1 MQIYNFLFVFH
12 SLIRNFAG
20 MLTEKTMEK
29 LRILAESAKYDV
41 SCSSSGTVRK
51 GKQGMVGSTVGGVGI
66 CHSFADDGRCISLL
80 KVMLTNYCMY
90 DCAYCINRR
99 SNDIKRATLSVSELE
114 EITMEFY
121 RRNYIEGLFLSSGV
135 VRNPDYTMERLTAIA
150 RDLRTVHRFNGY
162 IHLKSIPGCSQ
173 ELLNEAG
180 RYADRMSVNIE
191 IPKEESLKLL
201 APEKD
206 HKSVFT
212 PMKMIQQGVLE
223 NKEDRKKYRHAP
235 RFVPAGQSTQ
245 MIVGATKETD
255 KDILQMSS
263 MLYGQP
269 TMRRVYYSGYVSVNT
284 YDPRLPILK
293 QLPLV
298 RENRLYQADW
308 LLRFYHFDVDE
319 IVDDA
324 HANLDLEVDPKLAWA
339 LRHPEAFPVDIN
351 TADYEQLLRVPGL
364 GTKSA
369 WLIVN
374 SRRFGRLTS
383 YDLKKMGVVMKKAKY
398 FITCNELTSQFSQ
411 PIIGINEL
419 HPERLRPLL
428 ISKAQQKRAAEE
440 QQLTLDFKE
449 E

>member
-1 MQIYNFLFVFH
+1 
-12 SLIRNFAG
+12 
-20 MLTEKTMEK
+20 MLTEKTMER

-51 GKQGMVGSTVGGVGI
+51 GQDGMVGSTVGGVGI

-99 SNDIKRATLSVSELE
+99 SNDIRRATLSVSELE

-121 RRNYIEGLFLSSGV
+121 RRNYIEGLFLSSGG
-135 VRNPDYTMERLTAIA
+135 VRNPDYTMERLVAIV

-162 IHLKSIPGCSQ
+162 IHLKSIPGASQ
-173 ELLNEAG
+173 EMLAEAG

-191 IPKEESLKLL
+191 ILREESLKAL

-206 HKSVFT
+206 HQSVFR
-212 PMKMIQQGVLE
+212 PMALIQQGVLE
-223 NKEDRKKYRHAP
+223 NKEDRRKYRHAP

-245 MIVGATKETD
+245 MIVGATSETD
-255 KDILQMSS
+255 RDILQMSS
-263 MLYGQP
+263 ALYQQP
-269 TMRRVYYSGYVSVNT
+269 SLRRVYYSGYISVNT

-293 QLPLV
+293 QPPLV

-308 LLRFYHFDVDE
+308 LMRFYHFNVDE
-319 IVDDA
+319 IVDDTHA
-324 HANLDLEVDPKLAWA
+324 HLDLEIDPKLAWA
-339 LRHPEAFPVDIN
+339 LRHPEYFPVDIN
-351 TADYEQLLRVPGL
+351 HDDYERLLRVPGL

-398 FITCNELTSQFSQ
+398 FITCGELTDGYSQ
-411 PIIGINEL
+411 PLVGINEL

-428 ISKAQQKRAAEE
+428 VSKAQQKRAAQE
-440 QQLTLDFKE
+440 QQLSLQFADEDNPTTQS
-449 E
+449 

>member
-1 MQIYNFLFVFH
+1 
-12 SLIRNFAG
+12 
-20 MLTEKTMEK
+20 MLTETTMEK

-51 GKQGMVGSTVGGVGI
+51 GKAGMVGSTVGGMGI

-99 SNDIKRATLSVSELE
+99 TNDIKRATLSVSELE

-135 VRNPDYTMERLTAIA
+135 VRNPDYTMERLTAIV

-162 IHLKSIPGCSQ
+162 IHLKTIPGASQ
-173 ELLNEAG
+173 ELLQEAG
-180 RYADRMSVNIE
+180 RYADRMSINIE
-191 IPKEESLKLL
+191 IPKEESLKAL
-201 APEKD
+201 APEKN
-206 HKSVFT
+206 HKSIFL
-212 PMKMIQQGVLE
+212 PMSQIQQGVLE
-223 NKEDRKKYRHAP
+223 NKEDRKKFRHAP

-255 KDILQMSS
+255 KDILMMSNV
-263 MLYGQP
+263 MYQQP

-284 YDPRLPILK
+284 YDPRLPVLK
-293 QLPLV
+293 QPPLV

-308 LLRFYHFDVDE
+308 LMRFYHFKVDE

-324 HANLDLEVDPKLAWA
+324 HAHLDLDVDPKLGWA
-339 LRHPEAFPVDIN
+339 LRHPEFFPVDIN
-351 TADYEQLLRVPGL
+351 NASYEDILRVPGI
-364 GTKSA
+364 GVKSA
-369 WLIVN
+369 VLIVN
-374 SRRFGRLTS
+374 SRRFNRITS
-383 YDLKKMGVVMKKAKY
+383 YHLKKMGVVMKKAKY
-398 FITCNELTSQFSQ
+398 FITCGELTSNFSQ

-419 HPERLRPLL
+419 RPERLRPLL
-428 ISKAQQKRAAEE
+428 LSKAQQKRAAAE
-440 QQLTLDFKE
+440 QQLMLDFQDE
-449 E
+449 QT

>member
-1 MQIYNFLFVFH
+1 
-12 SLIRNFAG
+12 

-29 LRILAESAKYDV
+29 LRVLAESAKYDV

-51 GKQGMVGSTVGGVGI
+51 GKQGMVGNTVGGVGI

-135 VRNPDYTMERLTAIA
+135 VRNADYTMERLTAIV
-150 RDLRTVHRFNGY
+150 RDLRTIHRFNGY
-162 IHLKSIPGCSQ
+162 IHLKSIPGASK
-173 ELLNEAG
+173 ELLAEAG

-206 HKSVFT
+206 HQSVFQ
-212 PMKMIQQGVLE
+212 PMRLIQQVVLE
-223 NKEDRKKYRHAP
+223 NKEDRRRFRHAP

-255 KDILQMSS
+255 RDILSMSS
-263 MLYGQP
+263 ALYQQP
-269 TMRRVYYSGYVSVNT
+269 TMRRVYYSGYISVNT

-293 QLPLV
+293 QPPLV

-308 LLRFYHFDVDE
+308 LLRFYHFSVDE

-324 HANLDLEVDPKLAWA
+324 HSNLDLEVDPKLAWA

-351 TADYEQLLRVPGL
+351 SADYEQLLRVPGL

-374 SRRFGRLTS
+374 ARWVNRLTS
-383 YDLKKMGVVMKKAKY
+383 YDLRKMGVVMKKAKY
-398 FITCNELTSQFSQ
+398 FITCHELTNGNAQR
-411 PIIGINEL
+411 IVGINEL

-428 ISKAQQKRAAEE
+428 VSKAQQKRAAEE
-440 QQLTLDFKE
+440 QQLKLDFGE
-449 E
+449 MED

>member
-1 MQIYNFLFVFH
+1 
-12 SLIRNFAG
+12 
-20 MLTEKTMEK
+20 MLTEDTIER

-51 GKQGMVGSTVGGVGI
+51 GKEGMVGNTVGGVGI

-135 VRNPDYTMERLTAIA
+135 VRNPDYTMERLTAIV
-150 RDLRTVHRFNGY
+150 RDLRTIHRFNGY
-162 IHLKSIPGCSQ
+162 IHLKAIPGASR
-173 ELLNEAG
+173 ELMTEAG
-180 RYADRMSVNIE
+180 RWADRMSVNIE

-201 APEKD
+201 APDKD
-206 HKSVFT
+206 HKSVFQ
-212 PMKMIQQGVLE
+212 PMKLIQQGVLE
-223 NKEDRKKYRHAP
+223 NKEDRKRMRHAP

-255 KDILQMSS
+255 RDILTMSS
-263 MLYGQP
+263 ALYGQP
-269 TMRRVYYSGYVSVNT
+269 TMRRVYYSGYISVNT
-284 YDPRLPILK
+284 YDPRLPVLK
-293 QLPLV
+293 QPPLV

-308 LLRFYHFDVDE
+308 LMRFYHFKVDE
-319 IVDDA
+319 IVDEVNT
-324 HANLDLEVDPKLAWA
+324 NLDLEVDPKLAWA

-351 TADYEQLLRVPGL
+351 KADYEMILRVPGI
-364 GTKSA
+364 GVKSA
-369 WLIVN
+369 WRIVN
-374 SRRFGRLTS
+374 SRQFNRLTS
-383 YDLKKMGVVMKKAKY
+383 YHLKKMGVVMKKAKY
-398 FITCNELTSQFSQ
+398 FITCGELTSNYSI
-411 PIIGINEL
+411 PVVGINEL

-428 ISKAQQKRAAEE
+428 ISKSQQKRAAAER
-440 QQLTLDFKE
+440 QLMLDFGE
-449 E
+449 ENN

>member
-1 MQIYNFLFVFH
+1 
-12 SLIRNFAG
+12 

-180 RYADRMSVNIE
+180 RYAARMSGNIE
-191 IPKEESLKLL
+191 SSQEESLKLL

-206 HKSVFT
+206 HKSVFQ
-212 PMKMIQQGVLE
+212 PMKLIQQGVLE
-223 NKEDRKKYRHAP
+223 NKEDRRKYRHAP

-255 KDILQMSS
+255 RDILTMSS

-269 TMRRVYYSGYVSVNT
+269 TMRRVYYSGYISVNT
-284 YDPRLPILK
+284 YDPRLPVLK
-293 QLPLV
+293 QPPLV

-308 LLRFYHFDVDE
+308 LLRFYHFKVDE
-319 IVDDA
+319 IVDDK
-324 HANLDLEVDPKLAWA
+324 HTHLDLDVDPKLGWA
-339 LRHPEAFPVDIN
+339 LRHPEFFPVDIN
-351 TADYEQLLRVPGL
+351 SASYEDILRVPGI
-364 GTKSA
+364 GVKSA
-369 WLIVN
+369 VLIVN
-374 SRRFGRLTS
+374 SRRFNRITS
-383 YDLKKMGVVMKKAKY
+383 YHLKKMGVVMKKAKY
-398 FITCNELTSQFSQ
+398 FITCGELTSAFSQ
-411 PIIGINEL
+411 PIVGINEL
-419 HPERLRPLL
+419 RPERLRPLL
-428 ISKAQQKRAAEE
+428 LSKAQQKRAAEE
-440 QQLTLDFKE
+440 QQLTLDFKD
-449 E
+449 

>member
-1 MQIYNFLFVFH
+1 
-12 SLIRNFAG
+12 
-20 MLTEKTMEK
+20 MER
-29 LRILAESAKYDV
+29 LRILTESAKYDV
-41 SCSSSGTVRK
+41 SCSSSGTVRS
-51 GKQGMVGSTVGGVGI
+51 GKKGMVGNTVGGMGI

-135 VRNPDYTMERLTAIA
+135 VRNPDYTMERLTAIV

-162 IHLKSIPGCSQ
+162 IHLKTIPGASQ
-173 ELLNEAG
+173 ELLQEAG

-191 IPKEESLKLL
+191 IPKEESLKAL

-206 HKSVFT
+206 HKSIFL
-212 PMKMIQQGVLE
+212 PMSQIQQGVLE
-223 NKEDRKKYRHAP
+223 NKEDRKKFRHAP

-245 MIVGATKETD
+245 MIVGATKESD
-255 KDILQMSS
+255 LDILKMSNA
-263 MLYGQP
+263 MYQQP
-269 TMRRVYYSGYVSVNT
+269 TMRRVYYSSYVSVNT
-284 YDPRLPILK
+284 YDPRLPVLK
-293 QLPLV
+293 QPPLV

-308 LLRFYHFDVDE
+308 LMRFYHFNVDE

-324 HANLDLEVDPKLAWA
+324 HAHLDLDVDPKLGWA
-339 LRHPEAFPVDIN
+339 LRHPEFFPVDIN
-351 TADYEQLLRVPGL
+351 SAPYEHILRVPGI
-364 GTKSA
+364 GVKSA
-369 WLIVN
+369 VLIVN
-374 SRRFGRLTS
+374 SRRFNRITS
-383 YDLKKMGVVMKKAKY
+383 YHLKKMGVVMKKAKY
-398 FITCNELTSQFSQ
+398 FITCGELTSAFSQ

-419 HPERLRPLL
+419 RPERLRPLL
-428 ISKAQQKRAAEE
+428 LSKTQQKRAAEE

-449 E
+449 

>member
-1 MQIYNFLFVFH
+1 V
-12 SLIRNFAG
+12 
-20 MLTEKTMEK
+20 TENTLEK
-29 LRILAESAKYDV
+29 LRILTESAKYDV
-41 SCSSSGTVRK
+41 SCSSSGTVRRGQK
-51 GKQGMVGSTVGGVGI
+51 GMVGSTVGGVGI

-80 KVMLTNYCMY
+80 KVMLTNYCKY

-135 VRNPDYTMERLTAIA
+135 VRNADYTMERLTAIV

-162 IHLKSIPGCSQ
+162 IHLKSIPGASQ

-180 RYADRMSVNIE
+180 LYADRMSVNIE
-191 IPKEESLKLL
+191 IPREESLKLL

-206 HKSVFT
+206 HQSVFQ
-212 PMKMIQQGVLE
+212 PMKLIQQGVLE
-223 NKEDRKKYRHAP
+223 NKEDRRKYRHAP

-255 KDILQMSS
+255 RDILQMSS
-263 MLYGQP
+263 ALYHQP
-269 TMRRVYYSGYVSVNT
+269 TMRRVYYSGYISVNT
-284 YDPRLPILK
+284 YDPRLPNLK
-293 QLPLV
+293 QPPLV

-319 IVDDA
+319 ITEKE
-324 HANLDLEVDPKLAWA
+324 NLDLEIDPKLAWA

-351 TADYEQLLRVPGL
+351 NDDYERLLRVPGL

-398 FITCNELTSQFSQ
+398 FITCGELTDGYSQ
-411 PIIGINEL
+411 PIVGINEL
-419 HPERLRPLL
+419 RPERLRPLL
-428 ISKAQQKRAAEE
+428 VSKAQQKRAAEE
-440 QQLTLDFKE
+440 LQLAFDFKE